1 MLFFTERIVNHKLY
15 SIAMEKFTQNS
26 EVLKIIKRAQKL
38 KKDNH
43 RFSDIEDGD
52 GNQYIDL
59 VQEGGGVL
67 GIALVGYTYVL
78 ENTGL
83 RFCSLAGTS
92 AGAINTMMM
101 AGLGRIDENK
111 SEKILK
117 LISEQAFFDFVDG
130 DSAVKK
136 MITKY
141 VKKEKGW
148 FFFFLRY
155 GRKILGILKRKLGL
169 NPGSVF
175 KNWIDTSLENTGIGS
190 MKDLLQLREHTPDS
204 LVNVQL
210 NEPIHNLVPKL
221 AIITSDITTHTK
233 AEFPRMSSLYWS
245 NTDKVKPSELVRAS
259 MSIPF
264 FFEPYEI
271 GNIPNADTEN
281 DPSWY
286 KFARYSGPVPKSVKF
301 VDGGMLSNFPINV
314 FHRPDGGA
322 PRMPTF
328 GARLSVYR
336 ETYSKSDKILGISGA
351 MVSTMRQI
359 HDYDFLLKNP
369 DYSKLICRIDAD
381 EKFNWLDF
389 NMSDTTQIALFVL
402 GAKKAIEFLEGF
414 DWEAYKNL
422 RSKN

>member
-1 MLFFTERIVNHKLY
+1 
-15 SIAMEKFTQNS
+15 MEKFTQNS
-26 EVLKIIKRAQKL
+26 DVLKIIKRAEQL

-43 RFSDIEDGD
+43 RFSDIEDAH
-52 GNQYIDL
+52 GNQYVDL

-78 ENTGL
+78 ENAGI

-101 AGLGRIDENK
+101 AGLGKIEEKK

-130 DSAVKK
+130 ESVVKR
-136 MITKY
+136 MIDKI
-141 VKKEKGW
+141 VKGEKGIVR
-148 FFFFLRY
+148 FLLWKLR
-155 GRKILGILKRKLGL
+155 GFKIFKILKRKLGL
-169 NPGSVF
+169 NPGTVF
-175 KNWIDTSLENTGIGS
+175 QNWIDTSLQDVGINS
-190 MKDLLQLREHTPDS
+190 MKDLLQLRTHTPNS
-204 LVNVQL
+204 LVNAQL
-210 NEPIHNLVPKL
+210 NEPITNLVPKL

-233 AEFPRMSSLYWS
+233 TEFPRMSALYWS
-245 NTDKVKPSELVRAS
+245 DPNSVAPSELVRAS

-264 FFEPYEI
+264 FFEPYEV
-271 GNIPNADTEN
+271 GNIPNAETEN
-281 DPSWY
+281 DVLWY
-286 KFARYSGPVPKSVKF
+286 EYARYSGPVPKSVKF

-314 FHRPDGGA
+314 FHRPDGGV

-336 ETYSKSDKILGISGA
+336 ETYSKADKLLGISGA

-369 DYSKLICRIDAD
+369 DYSRLICRIDAD
-381 EKFNWLDF
+381 EEFNWLDF
-389 NMSDTTQIALFVL
+389 NMTSEKQVKLFLL
-402 GAKKAIEFLEGF
+402 GAEKAIKFLEGF
-414 DWEAYKNL
+414 DWEAYKIL
-422 RSKN
+422 RAKN

>member
-1 MLFFTERIVNHKLY
+1 
-15 SIAMEKFTQNS
+15 MEKFTQNS
-26 EVLKIIKRAQKL
+26 KILEIIKRAEKL

-43 RFSDIEDGD
+43 RFSDIEDAE
-52 GNQYIDL
+52 GNQYVDL

-67 GIALVGYTYVL
+67 GIALVGYTYIL
-78 ENTGL
+78 ENSGI

-101 AGLGRIDENK
+101 AGLGKIDEKK

-136 MITKY
+136 MITKF
-141 VKKEKGW
+141 VQKEKGW
-148 FFFFLRY
+148 IFFFIRY
-155 GRKILGILKRKLGL
+155 GRKILRILKRKLGL
-169 NPGSVF
+169 NPGNVF
-175 KNWIDTSLENTGIGS
+175 KNWIDRSLENVDVRS
-190 MKDLLQLREHTPDS
+190 MKDLLQLRTHTPNS
-204 LVNVQL
+204 LVNVVL
-210 NEPIHNLVPKL
+210 DEPINNLVPKL

-233 AEFPRMSSLYWS
+233 TEFPRMSSLYWAKP
-245 NTDKVKPSELVRAS
+245 DDVKPSELVRAS

-264 FFEPYEI
+264 FFEPYEVD
-271 GNIPNADTEN
+271 GIPNAGTEN
-281 DPSWY
+281 DSLWY
-286 KFARYSGPVPKSVKF
+286 EYARYSGPVPKSIKF

-314 FHRPDGGA
+314 FHRPDGGV

-336 ETYSKSDKILGISGA
+336 ETFSKADKLLGISGA

-389 NMSDTTQIALFVL
+389 NMSDSTQVELFVL
-402 GAKKAIEFLEGF
+402 GATKAIKFLEEF
-414 DWEAYKNL
+414 DWVAYKEL
-422 RSKN
+422 RAKI

>member
-1 MLFFTERIVNHKLY
+1 
-15 SIAMEKFTQNS
+15 MEKFTQNS
-26 EVLKIIKRAQKL
+26 KILEIIKRAEKL
-38 KKDNH
+38 KNANH
-43 RFSDIEDGD
+43 RFSDIEDAD
-52 GNQYIDL
+52 GNQYVDL

-78 ENTGL
+78 ENTGI

-101 AGLGRIDENK
+101 AGLGKIEEKK

-130 DSAVKK
+130 ESVVKR
-136 MITKY
+136 MIDKI
-141 VKKEKGW
+141 VKGEKGIVR
-148 FFFFLRY
+148 FLLWKLR
-155 GRKILGILKRKLGL
+155 GFKIFKILKRKLGL
-169 NPGSVF
+169 NPGTVF
-175 KNWIDTSLENTGIGS
+175 QNWIDTSLQNVGINS
-190 MKDLLQLREHTPDS
+190 MKDLLQLRTHTPNS

-210 NEPIHNLVPKL
+210 NEPINNLVPKL

-233 AEFPRMSSLYWS
+233 TEFPRMSALYW
-245 NTDKVKPSELVRAS
+245 TDPNSVAPSELVRAS

-264 FFEPYEI
+264 FFEPFEI
-271 GNIPNADTEN
+271 SNIPNAETEN
-281 DPSWY
+281 DPLWY
-286 KFARYSGPVPKSVKF
+286 EYARYSGPVPKSVKF

-314 FHRPDGGA
+314 FHRPDGGV

-336 ETYSKSDKILGISGA
+336 ETYSKADKLLGISGA

-369 DYSKLICRIDAD
+369 DFSKLICRIDAD
-381 EKFNWLDF
+381 EQFNWLDF
-389 NMSDTTQIALFVL
+389 NMTPEQQVQLFTL
-402 GAKKAIEFLEGF
+402 GAEKAIKFLEEF
-414 DWEAYKNL
+414 DWESYKIL
-422 RSKN
+422 RAKN